1 MDRLLEPGPGSLTET
16 LGNLRAIAMKRLANL
31 RKLVSNPE
39 NTEQTRA
46 ALAEHFGT
54 FKVESVNENGKL
66 SYSYQIDFFWD
77 RAVVRTGGAGGAA
90 RT

>member
-1 MDRLLEPGPGSLTET
+1 MERLLEPGPGSLTET
-16 LGNLRAIAMKRLANL
+16 LGNLRAIAVKRLANL

-39 NTEQTRA
+39 NIEQTRA

-54 FKVESVNENGKL
+54 FKVEPVNENGKL
-66 SYSYQIDFFWD
+66 TYRCQIDFFGD